1 VRTRRDVEIEIIKE
15 KGKITFGELVREL
28 ANRGYTP
35 AMSTLANDL
44 AILEAMDIIKIEK
57 GLKKI
62 EDVIIYKEEN
72 KQWAREK

>member
-1 VRTRRDVEIEIIKE
+1 
-15 KGKITFGELVREL
+15 
-28 ANRGYTP
+28 
-35 AMSTLANDL
+35 
-44 AILEAMDIIKIEK
+44 MDIIKIEK